1 MKLKLHLYLRPALRD
16 SVLDVGLKRGYNIKR
31 RDKSLLY
38 FHFYYIKIQ
47 CMKVSKKKVKKEL
60 NSVKNLKDLEGI
72 SKKYLGRQSELTLI
86 LRSLAKMPKAKR
98 IKDGKEANNL
108 KDYIKEILK
117 EKAKQIN
124 PFSVSPENNDWFDI
138 TAPGKKP
145 ILGHLHPLTL
155 ARREVQ
161 NIFESMGFSVIEGP
175 EMENEWYGF
184 DALNI
189 PKNHPARDAWDTF
202 WLRQNEIKNQKSK
215 IKNERLLLRPHT
227 SPVQIRYLEKNNP
240 PLRIIAPG
248 TVFRHEATD
257 ASHEFQLFQ
266 VEGLMVGKDISA
278 SNFKAIINEFFSR
291 FFKKPVK
298 SRLRPDF
305 FPFTE
310 PSFDVSITCVICDG
324 KGCPVCKQTGWVE
337 VAGAGMVHP
346 NVLKNSGLIP
356 HQYSGSGWQGWAC
369 GFGLE
374 RLAMMK
380 YKINDIRLFRSGD
393 LRFLNQF

>member
-1 MKLKLHLYLRPALRD
+1 
-16 SVLDVGLKRGYNIKR
+16 
-31 RDKSLLY
+31 
-38 FHFYYIKIQ
+38 
-47 CMKVSKKKVKKEL
+47 MKVSKKKVKKEL